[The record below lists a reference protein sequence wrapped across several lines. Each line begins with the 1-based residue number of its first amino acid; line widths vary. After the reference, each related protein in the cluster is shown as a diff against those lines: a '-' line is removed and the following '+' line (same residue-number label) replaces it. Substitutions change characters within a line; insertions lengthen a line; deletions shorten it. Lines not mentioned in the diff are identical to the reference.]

1 MGQNKLDNLQAYS
14 RLYDFYAPLLSER
27 QDKCFTMHYQEDLTM
42 AEIGEMLGITPQAVA
57 EQVKRTV
64 IAMEDYE
71 KKLNLIQVYQRRQD
85 KLRHVGYLVN
95 SLIDAG
101 CHVEDLNALKA
112 MLEGLED
119 E

>member
-1 MGQNKLDNLQAYS
+1 MGQTKLDNLQAYS
-14 RLYDFYAPLLSER
+14 RLYDFYSPLLTER

-42 AEIGEMLGITPQAVA
+42 AEIGEVLGITPQAVA

-64 IAMEDYE
+64 TAMEAYE
-71 KKLNLIQVYQRRQD
+71 GKLNLIQTYQKRQD

-95 SLIDAG
+95 SLINAG
-101 CHVEDLNALKA
+101 CYVEDLNALKV
-112 MLEGLED
+112 MLDGLED